1 VTVFLVKNVVMIHQ
15 YQSIYK
21 QTYKRLTNRFTKLKV
36 IHVKKTASLI
46 NRQMTFKTELLL

>member
-1 VTVFLVKNVVMIHQ
+1 MIQQ
-15 YQSIYK
+15 YQNIYK
-21 QTYKRLTNRFTKLKV
+21 QTYRMLTNLFTKLKV